1 MRFRVR
7 TAQGSQRVFAQ
18 RHQQGTAEAT
28 YLRAED
34 GFPAVLVTSRMV
46 ELMELAASRL
56 MKTRLREGE
65 SSLGIEMNVTHAVP
79 ATVGGTLRAVATYD
93 GISGRVHR
101 FTINVFDATGLIGS
115 ARHARAAVAE
125 RKLLAMERR
134 KVAKPDLPLMV

>member
-1 MRFRVR
+1 MRSKDRP
-7 TAQGSQRVFAQ
+7 AEGSQRVFTH
-18 RHQQGTAEAT
+18 RRQQGTAEAT
-28 YLRAED
+28 HLRAED

-65 SSLGIEMNVTHAVP
+65 SSLGIEMNVTHA
-79 ATVGGTLRAVATYD
+79 ASTTVGGTLRAVATYD
-93 GISGRVHR
+93 AVSGRVHR

-125 RKLLAMERR
+125 RKLLAMART
-134 KVAKPDLPLMV
+134 KVAKPDLSLMV